1 MRNKKK
7 IALSVIIALLAMGW
21 HVRGSV
27 IPQKDAGSGAAQT
40 EERSK
45 KGGFSLSDIADAISG
60 ADEDQEA
67 QKKQDVSGGGIAVP
81 GHEDVT
87 IPSYKGKASAEVNG
101 NRPFIADSDLS
112 RKTFIRLSDKDSLGR
127 PQAAYACLS
136 RETMPETKRESIG
149 MVKPAGWH
157 TYNMPELKRLG
168 SDSNY
173 LYNRCHLIGFQ
184 LSGLNADNRNLIT
197 GTRQLNTSNDVEG
210 DGMLKWEN
218 ATADYMR
225 RTGNRVMYR
234 VTPVYQGNSL
244 LCDGVL
250 MEARSV
256 GDSGL
261 SFCVFV
267 YNEQHGV
274 SISHATGEAKLN
286 GGSLA
291 DTYILPSKNAF
302 SCYGRI

>member
-1 MRNKKK
+1 MRNRKK
-7 IALSVIIALLAMGW
+7 IAAGVIIALLAMGW
-21 HVRGSV
+21 NVRGSV

-45 KGGFSLSDIADAISG
+45 KGGFSLNDIADAISG
-60 ADEDQEA
+60 SDEDHEP
-67 QKKQDVSGGGIAVP
+67 QKKQNVSSGGIAVS

-127 PQAAYACLS
+127 PQVAYACLS

-168 SDSNY
+168 SDSSY

-184 LSGLNADNRNLIT
+184 LSGLNADDRNLVT
-197 GTRQLNTSNDVEG
+197 GTRQLNTSNDIEG

-244 LCDGVL
+244 LCEGVL

-274 SISHATGEAKLN
+274 SISHGTGTAKLA
-286 GGSLA
+286 GSVRA
-291 DTYILPSKNAF
+291 NTYILPYRNVF
-302 SCYGRI
+302 LCYGCI

>member
-1 MRNKKK
+1 MRNRKKV
-7 IALSVIIALLAMGW
+7 AVGVIIALLTMGW
-21 HVRGSV
+21 NMRGSV
-27 IPQKDAGSGAAQT
+27 IPQKNTGSGSAQT
-40 EERSK
+40 EEKSNK
-45 KGGFSLSDIADAISG
+45 AGFSLDDLAGILEGEGKEDKENSG
-60 ADEDQEA
+60 
-67 QKKQDVSGGGIAVP
+67 KGIVVP
-81 GHEDVT
+81 GHAGVT
-87 IPSYKGKASAEVNG
+87 IPAYSGKASAEVNG
-101 NRPFIADSDLS
+101 NRPFIADSELS
-112 RKTFIRLSDKDSLGR
+112 GKTFIRLSDKDSLGR
-127 PQAAYACLS
+127 PQVAYACLS

-184 LSGLNADNRNLIT
+184 LSGLNADDRNLVT
-197 GTRQLNTSNDVEG
+197 GTRQLNTSNDIEG

-234 VTPVYQGNSL
+234 VTPVYEGDEL
-244 LCDGVL
+244 LCRGVL

-256 GDSGL
+256 EDSGL

-274 SISHATGEAKLN
+274 SISHETGTAKLAGN
-286 GGSLA
+286 VRA
-291 DTYILPSKNAF
+291 DTYILLYENALLPYV
-302 SCYGRI
+302 CA